1 MEDYKQLLDLIEQQ
15 CTAEQVKALLRTAS
29 GNKNVKVSAASKEEL
44 VRKNLREALDSHSL
58 DVEKVY
64 DLLRE
69 GEENGPQHILYFRCP
84 HKDVAQQLTLGH
96 VRSTLL
102 GTSAPIPPRLEV
114 KRQDYVIADVR
125 SWNDRKPLDWAVKIY
140 GHEVREEPTGEVIR
154 ESPSR
159 ILKVF
164 VEEEYRYILMARWNA
179 PDLLE
184 LRVPRDSSVVRV
196 DNWYKIL
203 RQQLRMVIPFDR
215 FSPWSLRG
223 VSKVL
228 FDEQE
233 RNKRIYR
240 LGDAQ
245 LEDPDHNFV
254 TFESFVPDSDLFGE
268 GAAKSAA
275 QDLLLHN
282 SSYKHQRVIW
292 LEQKDE
298 KFAGEISCMI
308 GLRAENEVIFSRHQ
322 TSRGI
327 DYVTAQLRA
336 FSKR

>member
-1 MEDYKQLLDLIEQQ
+1 MEDYKQLLALIEQH
-15 CTAEQVKALLRTAS
+15 CTAEQVKELLRTAS
-29 GNKNVKVSAASKEEL
+29 GNKNVKVSASSKEEL
-44 VRKNLREALDSHSL
+44 VGKNLREALDSHSL

-84 HKDVAQQLTLGH
+84 YKDVAQQLTLRH

-102 GTSAPIPPRLEV
+102 GDSPPTAPRLEV

-125 SWNDRKPLDWAVKIY
+125 NWNDRKPLDWAVKIY
-140 GHEVREEPTGEVIR
+140 GHEIREEPTGEVIR
-154 ESPSR
+154 EGPSR

-184 LRVPRDSSVVRV
+184 LRVPRDSSVTRV

-203 RQQLRMVIPFDR
+203 RQQLRSVIPFDR
-215 FSPWSLRG
+215 FSPWSLKG
-223 VSKVL
+223 VSKTL

-233 RNKRIYR
+233 RNKKIYR

-254 TFESFVPDSDLFGE
+254 TFQSFVPDADLFGTA
-268 GAAKSAA
+268 AAKSAA
-275 QDLLLHN
+275 QDLLQHN
-282 SSYKHQRVIW
+282 STYKHQRVLW

-298 KFAGEISCMI
+298 KFVGEISCMI
-308 GLRAENEVIFSRHQ
+308 GLRAENEVIFFRHQ

-327 DYVTAQLRA
+327 DYVTAKLRA
-336 FSKR
+336 VNKR

>member
-1 MEDYKQLLDLIEQQ
+1 
-15 CTAEQVKALLRTAS
+15 
-29 GNKNVKVSAASKEEL
+29 
-44 VRKNLREALDSHSL
+44 
-58 DVEKVY
+58 
-64 DLLRE
+64 
-69 GEENGPQHILYFRCP
+69 
-84 HKDVAQQLTLGH
+84 
-96 VRSTLL
+96 
-102 GTSAPIPPRLEV
+102 
-114 KRQDYVIADVR
+114 
-125 SWNDRKPLDWAVKIY
+125 
-140 GHEVREEPTGEVIR
+140 
-154 ESPSR
+154 
-159 ILKVF
+159 
-164 VEEEYRYILMARWNA
+164 
-179 PDLLE
+179 
-184 LRVPRDSSVVRV
+184 
-196 DNWYKIL
+196 
-203 RQQLRMVIPFDR
+203 LRMVIPFDR